1 MSSPKNMNTPKTWG
15 NLSMKEKADIMK
27 VAVQNGI
34 TNLKD
39 IREKYNDYE

>member
-27 VAVQNGI
+27 VAVQNGLLI
-34 TNLKD
+34 GMIL
-39 IREKYNDYE
+39 IYLEEEA